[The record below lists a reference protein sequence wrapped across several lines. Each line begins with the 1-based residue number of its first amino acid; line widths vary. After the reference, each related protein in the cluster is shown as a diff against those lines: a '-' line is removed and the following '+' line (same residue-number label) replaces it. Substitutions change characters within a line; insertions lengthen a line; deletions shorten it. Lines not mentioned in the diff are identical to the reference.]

1 MIRKAELKDVPAIT
15 NIYNDAILH
24 STATFDTEVKSI
36 DNRIA
41 WFHEH
46 PDKYPIVVAE
56 EHGEVVGF
64 ASMTRWSD
72 RAAYDDTA
80 EISIYIQ
87 QTHRGKGLGNILMQ
101 TIIQKGKEGGL
112 HCILSRITEG
122 NDMSIHLHK
131 KYGFETVGVLKQVG
145 RKFNRLLDVTMMQL
159 LYQQS

>member
-36 DNRIA
+36 DNRIV

-56 EHGEVVGF
+56 EYGEVVGF

-80 EISIYIQ
+80 EISIDI
-87 QTHRGKGLGNILMQ
+87 HADFRGKGLGNQLMQ
-101 TIIQKGKEGGL
+101 AIIQKGKEGGL
-112 HCILSRITEG
+112 HCVLSRITEG

-131 KYGFETVGVLKQVG
+131 KYGFETVGVLREVG

-159 LYQQS
+159 LYQQT